1 MLRIPQTIVIM
12 STSLAVNRRQTV
24 KITKDEIN
32 HVATLSRL
40 EFGEDEIDKFT
51 EQMGDI
57 INMAHQLAE
66 VDTEGVPET
75 VQVVDRETDFRED
88 KPEHW
93 ESRAELMK
101 NVPEKAD
108 GFIKVPVI
116 IDKDDNE

>member
-1 MLRIPQTIVIM
+1 M
-12 STSLAVNRRQTV
+12 

-32 HVATLSRL
+32 HVAALSRL
-40 EFGEDEIDKFT
+40 EFGEDEI
-51 EQMGDI
+51 
-57 INMAHQLAE
+57 
-66 VDTEGVPET
+66 DTEGVPET

>member
-1 MLRIPQTIVIM
+1 M

-32 HVATLSRL
+32 HVAALSRL
-40 EFGEDEIDKFT
+40 EFGEDKIDKFT

-66 VDTEGVPET
+66 VDTEGVDET
-75 VQVVDRETDFRED
+75 VQVVDRDTVFRED

-93 ESRAELMK
+93 QGQDRETLMA
-101 NVPEKAD
+101 NVPEKAN
-108 GFIKVPVI
+108 GYIKVPVI
-116 IDKDDNE
+116 INKDEDE

>member
-1 MLRIPQTIVIM
+1 M

-32 HVATLSRL
+32 HVAALSRL

>member
-1 MLRIPQTIVIM
+1 M

-32 HVATLSRL
+32 HVAALSRL

-66 VDTEGVPET
+66 VDTEGVLSLI
-75 VQVVDRETDFRED
+75 
-88 KPEHW
+88 H
-93 ESRAELMK
+93 
-101 NVPEKAD
+101 
-108 GFIKVPVI
+108 I
-116 IDKDDNE
+116 

>member
-1 MLRIPQTIVIM
+1 M
-12 STSLAVNRRQTV
+12 V

-88 KPEHW
+88 KPE
-93 ESRAELMK
+93 
-101 NVPEKAD
+101 KAD

>member
-1 MLRIPQTIVIM
+1 M
-12 STSLAVNRRQTV
+12 

-32 HVATLSRL
+32 HVAALSRL

-57 INMAHQLAE
+57 IYMAPQF
-66 VDTEGVPET
+66 
-75 VQVVDRETDFRED
+75 VDRETDFRED